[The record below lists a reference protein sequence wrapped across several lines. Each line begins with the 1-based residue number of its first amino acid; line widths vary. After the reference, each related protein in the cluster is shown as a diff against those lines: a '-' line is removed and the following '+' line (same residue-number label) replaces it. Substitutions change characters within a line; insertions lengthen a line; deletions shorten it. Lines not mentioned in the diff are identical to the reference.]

1 MKHKKHLQFCY
12 ELYFTNEGTHMFSQ
26 LASFRWV
33 KNKSF
38 ADYTLLLPEKVVFI
52 EQQMGMF
59 LIEATAI
66 LDIQLL

>member
-1 MKHKKHLQFCY
+1 
-12 ELYFTNEGTHMFSQ
+12 MFSQ

-52 EQQMGMF
+52 EQQTGMF
-59 LIEATAI
+59 IIEATAI
-66 LDIQLL
+66 LDIQL